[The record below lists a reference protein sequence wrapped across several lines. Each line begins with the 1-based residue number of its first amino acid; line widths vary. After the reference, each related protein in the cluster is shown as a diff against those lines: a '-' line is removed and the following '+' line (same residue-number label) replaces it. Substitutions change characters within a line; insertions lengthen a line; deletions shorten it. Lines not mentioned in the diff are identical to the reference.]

1 MKPVW
6 LFGYGSL
13 IWRPDFEFLSS
24 RIARVDGWS
33 RRFWQGSHDHRGVP
47 EAPGRV
53 VTLIP
58 EPGAQC
64 GGMAFEIDAKLAAEI
79 FTALDYREKNGYD
92 RCRAPLIF
100 DDSPGADPTSGTAQS
115 GEEGKG
121 IFYVA
126 NGNNPAFLGPASALD
141 IARQISRSQGPS
153 GPNDEYLRNLAN
165 AWRQHGIAD
174 DHVFE
179 IEAEL
184 NRLSRPAGNL

>member
-1 MKPVW
+1 MKSVW

-24 RIARVDGWS
+24 RIAWVDGWS

-64 GGMAFEIDAKLAAEI
+64 GGMAFEIDAILANEI
-79 FTALDYREKNGYD
+79 FSQLDYREKNGYV
-92 RCRAPLIF
+92 RCQSELLFEPGS
-100 DDSPGADPTSGTAQS
+100 DSGPSP
-115 GEEGKG
+115 EG

-126 NGNNPAFLGPASALD
+126 DEGNPAFLGTASSAA
-141 IARQISRSQGPS
+141 IAKQISVSAGPS
-153 GPNDEYLRNLAN
+153 GSNTEYLINLAQ
-165 AWRQHGIAD
+165 AMRLHGID
-174 DHVFE
+174 DQHVFE

-184 NRLSRPAGNL
+184 LSVK

>member
-1 MKPVW
+1 MKSVW

-24 RIARVDGWS
+24 RIAWVDGWS

-58 EPGAQC
+58 VPGARC
-64 GGMAFEIDAKLAAEI
+64 GGMAFEIDAILGKEI
-79 FTALDYREKNGYD
+79 FSKLDYREKNGYE
-92 RCRAPLIF
+92 RCQAPLVF
-100 DDSPGADPTSGTAQS
+100 DGAAQQDSSTASG
-115 GEEGKG
+115 GVEG

-126 NGNNPAFLGPASALD
+126 SESNPAFLGPASAAD
-141 IARQISRSQGPS
+141 IARQISQSHGPS
-153 GPNDEYLRNLAN
+153 GPNDEYLRNLAM
-165 AWRQHGIAD
+165 ALRQHGIAD

-184 NRLSRPAGNL
+184 NRLP